1 MTLKDRSHLR
11 DGIQLGVPA
20 GLWLCVVSREVQAQA
35 SPASLPV
42 NTEGVWPPEALL
54 LAGVLLLSVI
64 VLLVMLVR
72 ARRTVASLRISE
84 ERYRILMDQVEAV
97 SIQGYSSDG
106 IVSYWNDSSQSIY
119 GYTREEALGKNLVDL
134 IIPPPMRGEVREAI
148 RHMGET
154 GQPLPA
160 SELILMHK
168 DGSEVPVFSTHSVVT
183 TADGA
188 TVQYC
193 LDVDIS
199 ALKDA
204 EKALRASEERF
215 RLLVENAGDAI
226 YLTDMRGRI
235 LEVNPEAE
243 RQTGFD
249 REELLGMN
257 MMELDVTQSPEALAA
272 FARSISSERRAC
284 FETRHRRKDGGSFH
298 VDLRVVFLEVGT
310 LKYMLGLARDI
321 TTRKRDEE
329 LITEANETLTTIL
342 DGLCAA
348 VNVVDIETH
357 EILFMNKAMKE
368 IFRRDCTGETC
379 YRAFRER
386 ESVCDNCWVPGACP
400 SGEPPDE
407 MAVWE
412 DMNPVTG
419 LWGLNHDRAMRW
431 IDGRMVR
438 VQVTIDISERK
449 RVEERME
456 ASLHEKEILLRE
468 IHHRVKNNL
477 QIISS
482 LLNLQKQA
490 VANPTAQS
498 VLDESRGR
506 IASMAMIH
514 EQLYRSRNFA
524 GLDVGEYLGQFLPRL
539 VSACK
544 GDREITLVLN
554 AADIPL
560 SLEQAI
566 PFGLILNELATNAI
580 KHGFRRRT
588 RGTLHVSAALED
600 GEALVE
606 VEDDGV
612 GMPPGVSLSAPD
624 TLGLQLVVS
633 LAEQLKGSVSV
644 DSPAGVRFRLRFP
657 VVQDGPGSR

>member
-1 MTLKDRSHLR
+1 MSVKDRTHIPG
-11 DGIQLGVPA
+11 GILFPASA
-20 GLWLCVVSREVQAQA
+20 GLCLCAVSREAQAQA
-35 SPASLPV
+35 APSTAYV
-42 NTEGVWPPEALL
+42 AGAWPPEVFALT
-54 LAGVLLLSVI
+54 GVLLLAVAI
-64 VLLVMLVR
+64 LLVLLMR

-84 ERYRILMDQVEAV
+84 ERHRTLMDQVEAV

-106 IVSYWNDSSQSIY
+106 IVCYWNDSSETIY

-134 IIPPPMRGEVREAI
+134 IIPPLMREEVRKAI
-148 RHMGET
+148 RQMGDT

-168 DGSEVPVFSTHSVVT
+168 DGSDVPVFSTHSVVT
-183 TADGA
+183 TADGE

-193 LDVDIS
+193 LDVDLS

-235 LEVNPEAE
+235 IEVNPEAE
-243 RQTGFD
+243 RQTGFG

-257 MMELDVTQSPEALAA
+257 MMELDVAQSPEALAV

-284 FETRHRRKDGGSFH
+284 LESRHRRKDGGSFP
-298 VDLRVVFLEVGT
+298 VDLRVVFLEVGDH
-310 LKYMLGLARDI
+310 KYILGLARDI

-329 LITEANETLTTIL
+329 LITEANKTLTTIL

-379 YRAFRER
+379 YRSFRER
-386 ESVCDNCWVPGACP
+386 DAVCDNCWVPGAGP
-400 SGEPPDE
+400 GGEPSDE
-407 MAVWE
+407 MVVWE

-419 LWGLNHDRAMRW
+419 LWGLNHDKALRW

-449 RVEERME
+449 RAEERME

-490 VANPTAQS
+490 VVNPTAQS

-514 EQLYRSRNFA
+514 EQLYRSRDFA
-524 GLDVGEYLGQFLPRL
+524 GLDVGEYLEQFLPRL

-544 GDREITLVLN
+544 GDREISLVLE
-554 AADIPL
+554 AAQIPL

-580 KHGFRRRT
+580 KHGFRRRM
-588 RGTLHVSAALED
+588 RGTLHVTATLMD
-600 GEALVE
+600 GEVLVE
-606 VEDDGV
+606 VEDDGE

-624 TLGLQLVVS
+624 TLGLQLVMS
-633 LAEQLKGSVSV
+633 LTEQLKGRVNV
-644 DSPAGVRFRLRFP
+644 DSPHGVRFRLRFP
-657 VVQDGPGSR
+657 VVRNGLGPD

>member
-1 MTLKDRSHLR
+1 MADKNRTHLSE
-11 DGIQLGVPA
+11 GILLPVSA
-20 GLWLCVVSREVQAQA
+20 GLCLCAVFSEAQAQIA
-35 SPASLPV
+35 PAPTPTHL
-42 NTEGVWPPEALL
+42 EGSWPPEALALAGLLL
-54 LAGVLLLSVI
+54 LAGAI
-64 VLLVMLVR
+64 LLVMLLRTRR
-72 ARRTVASLRISE
+72 AVAKLRISE
-84 ERYRILMDQVEAV
+84 ERYRTLMDQVEAV

-106 IVSYWNDSSQSIY
+106 TVSYWNDSSETIY
-119 GYTREEALGKNLVDL
+119 GHTREEALGKNLVDL
-134 IIPPPMRGEVREAI
+134 IIPPHMREEVRKAI
-148 RHMGET
+148 RQMGET

-160 SELILMHK
+160 SELILKHK
-168 DGSEVPVFSTHSVVT
+168 DGSDVPVFSTHSVVT
-183 TADGA
+183 TADGE
-188 TVQYC
+188 TVQFC
-193 LDVDIS
+193 LDVDLS

-226 YLTDMRGRI
+226 YLTDMRGRF

-243 RQTGFD
+243 RQTGFS

-257 MMELDVTQSPEALAA
+257 MMDLDVTQSPEALAA
-272 FARSISSERRAC
+272 FACSISSERRAC
-284 FETRHRRKDGGSFH
+284 FETRHRRKDGGSFP

-310 LKYMLGLARDI
+310 HKYLLGLARDI

-329 LITEANETLTTIL
+329 LVTEANKTLAAIL
-342 DGLCAA
+342 DGLSAA

-368 IFRRDCTGETC
+368 TFRRDCTGETC
-379 YRAFRER
+379 YRSFRER
-386 ESVCDNCWVPGACP
+386 EAVCDNCWIPGATL
-400 SGEPPDE
+400 SGNLPDE
-407 MAVWE
+407 IVVWE

-419 LWGLNHDRAMRW
+419 LWGLNHDKALRW

-438 VQVTIDISERK
+438 VQVTIDITERK
-449 RVEERME
+449 RAEDRME

-482 LLNLQKQA
+482 LLSLQKQA
-490 VANPTAQS
+490 VLNPTAQS

-514 EQLYRSRNFA
+514 EQLYLSRDFS
-524 GLDVGEYLGQFLPRL
+524 GLNLGEYLGQFLPRL
-539 VSACK
+539 VSACR
-544 GDREITLVLN
+544 GHRNISLVLN

-580 KHGFRRRT
+580 KHGFRNRE
-588 RGTLHVSAALED
+588 RGTLRVSASLDD
-600 GEALVE
+600 GEVLVE
-606 VEDDGV
+606 VEDDGE
-612 GMPPGVSLSAPD
+612 GLPPGMNLAAPE

-644 DSPAGVRFRLRFP
+644 DSPNGVRFRLRFP
-657 VVQDGPGSR
+657 VIRNGLGPD